1 MVIIIMTRVM
11 IIMLMVMIMKMISRR
26 LTLEAKL

>member
-11 IIMLMVMIMKMISRR
+11 IILLMVMIMKMISRR

>member
-11 IIMLMVMIMKMISRR
+11 IILLMVMIMKMIFRR
-26 LTLEAKL
+26 LTREAKL